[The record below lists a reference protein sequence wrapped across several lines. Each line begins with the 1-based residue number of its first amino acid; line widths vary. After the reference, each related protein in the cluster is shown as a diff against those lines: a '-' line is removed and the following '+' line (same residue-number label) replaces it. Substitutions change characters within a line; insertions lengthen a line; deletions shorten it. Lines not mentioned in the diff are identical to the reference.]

1 MKNPAL
7 KYLHSFLAIAQQGSY
22 AKAAEHLA
30 LTQPS
35 LSYQIKQLEEWVG
48 VPLFERHGRRMLLSP
63 SGERLRDWCAHSFA
77 ELDEL
82 RRALRQDLAEPE
94 VLRVISHVSF
104 GRHVLTPLLTRFA
117 AQGVRIALQMGLS
130 DAAFDAV
137 ERGTTDIGFVYTHRS
152 SKLIEHH
159 AVFQEDLVLVCHS
172 QRLQQHA
179 APTSLQQCAALDWIS
194 YDESNAVFS
203 QWFKAVFGKLPQ
215 TTASAHHVS
224 EIEEAVAF
232 VRAGLGWTI
241 VPLHSVEHAVREG
254 DLTVVRPRARRC
266 ENTVYAIRRVGAY
279 ASRAELAVLAGLA
292 AMNGPNT
299 VNVVNALGVSAG
311 TAPAR

>member
-104 GRHVLTPLLTRFA
+104 GRHVLTPLLTRLA
-117 AQGVRIALQMGLS
+117 AQGVQGVRIALQMGLS

-172 QRLQQHA
+172 QRLLQHA

-241 VPLHSVEHAVREG
+241 VPLHSVEQAVREG
-254 DLTVVRPRARRC
+254 DLAVVRPRARRC

-279 ASRAELAVLAGLA
+279 ASRAELAVLEGLNA
-292 AMNGPNT
+292 L
-299 VNVVNALGVSAG
+299 NALGVSAG